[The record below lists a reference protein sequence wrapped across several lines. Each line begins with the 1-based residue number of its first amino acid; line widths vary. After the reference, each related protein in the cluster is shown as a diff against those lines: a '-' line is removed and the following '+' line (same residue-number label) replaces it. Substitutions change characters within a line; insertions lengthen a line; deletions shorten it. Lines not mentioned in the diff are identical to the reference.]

1 MPRPLRLLLALL
13 CATLVL
19 VACGSDET
27 ATEPPSTGED
37 TVSESAG
44 PDASPASREAVA
56 DLARRLDV
64 AEGDIT
70 VEGVEDVT
78 WNDGSLGCAEQGTM
92 YTQALVDGSRITLL
106 SGDRTYEYHS
116 GGGRAPFLCEDPTQ

>member
-1 MPRPLRLLLALL
+1 MPRPLATVLGAL

-19 VACGSDET
+19 VSCGTERGATDQPATGEGSVSDS
-27 ATEPPSTGED
+27 ASPST
-37 TVSESAG
+37 
-44 PDASPASREAVA
+44 REAVA

-64 AEGDIT
+64 ATAEIA

-92 YTQALVDGSRITLL
+92 YTQALVPGSRITLRV
-106 SGDRTYEYHS
+106 GERTYEYHAA
-116 GGGRAPFLCEDPTQ
+116 GQQAPFLCEDPTQ